1 MIGKKLREYRG
12 KLRLTGTT
20 LAKLAGI
27 NQPYLSE
34 IENEKKVPP
43 FDTFMNLVNAISKN
57 ALITEENKD
66 FIFSDKITT
75 NLKEPFVMKLMEKIL
90 TFMPITQIK

>member
-1 MIGKKLREYRG
+1 MIGKKLNKYR
-12 KLRLTGTT
+12 LMLDLTGTT

-43 FDTFMNLVNAISKN
+43 FDTFINLVTAISKIAPVN
-57 ALITEENKD
+57 QK
-66 FIFSDKITT
+66 
-75 NLKEPFVMKLMEKIL
+75 PFRRIYFLL
-90 TFMPITQIK
+90 L

>member
-43 FDTFMNLVNAISKN
+43 FDTFFSFSIS
-57 ALITEENKD
+57 ERYG
-66 FIFSDKITT
+66 
-75 NLKEPFVMKLMEKIL
+75 
-90 TFMPITQIK
+90 